1 MSITSVRYI
10 VDDVDAAIA
19 FYTAHLGFSLVMHPA
34 PTFAMLDRDDLRLLL
49 SAPGPQGGG
58 GMAMLD
64 GSVPE
69 PGGWNRITL
78 TVSNL
83 PDIVEALRRKGVKF
97 RNEIVHGIGG
107 DQVLVED
114 PAGNLVE
121 LFEFKR

>member
-1 MSITSVRYI
+1 MSTTSVRYI
-10 VDDVDAAIA
+10 VDDVDAAVA
-19 FYTAHLGFSLVMHPA
+19 LYTAHLGFSVVMHPA
-34 PTFAMLDRDDLRLLL
+34 PRFAMLDRDDLRLLV
-49 SAPGPQGGG
+49 SAPGLQGGG
-58 GMAMLD
+58 GMAMPD

-69 PGGWNRITL
+69 PGGWNRISL
-78 TVSNL
+78 PVSNL
-83 PDIVEALRRKGVKF
+83 PEIVEALRSKGVKF